1 MPTPG
6 QMAAQGATI
15 PAELLAQIPQRRGE
29 IMGGGP
35 QMMTQAEGA
44 LAARVAELCDEV
56 RELKRLL
63 APSNAVILTG
73 AEVVEHFRR
82 LQPTRGGDGYTM
94 RVE

>member
-15 PAELLAQIPQRRGE
+15 PAELLAQIPQRRGD
-29 IMGGGP
+29 IMGGSRDV
-35 QMMTQAEGA
+35 MSQAEGV

>member
-1 MPTPG
+1 MPTHG
-6 QMAAQGATI
+6 QMSAQGASI
-15 PAELLAQIPQRRGE
+15 PAEILDQLPQQRGG
-29 IMGGGP
+29 IFGGGA
-35 QMMTQAEGA
+35 QAMTQADGA
-44 LAARVAELCDEV
+44 LAARIAELCDEV
-56 RELKRLL
+56 RELKFLL